1 MIEIKGRLVSV
12 SDGKKY
18 QKKDGTIGVVTI
30 LVIRKV
36 QDKKKRNIA
45 FNVFNRRVI
54 NDLKPFMK
62 DDKICVSCIIESKYN
77 KSSDRWYTDMV
88 VNSVD
93 RYTNME
99 RRFNNMNQV
108 AMDLDND
115 DLT

>member
-12 SDGKKY
+12 SDEKKY
-18 QKKDGTIGVVTI
+18 QKKDGTTGVVTV

-36 QDKKKRNIA
+36 QNKKKRNIA

-62 DDKICVSCIIESKYN
+62 DDKICVSCVIESKYN
-77 KSSDRWYTDMV
+77 KSSDRWYTELV

-99 RRFNNMNQV
+99 RRFNNVNQV
-108 AMDLDND
+108 EMDLGKEI
-115 DLT
+115 